1 MRICFLLF
9 CRPSSC
15 IIRMKIAEILSDHA
29 IQINKSVESRQCE
42 RQFSAVTPCSMT
54 FVRAA
59 PHTRGFSF
67 APDASQVRN
76 TSSALM
82 VGSATIFLTFSS
94 LKNPFLFP

>member
-15 IIRMKIAEILSDHA
+15 IMRMKIAEILSDHA

-42 RQFSAVTPCSMT
+42 RQFSAVTPCPMT

-59 PHTRGFSF
+59 PHTWGFSF
-67 APDASQVRN
+67 AS
-76 TSSALM
+76 
-82 VGSATIFLTFSS
+82 GI
-94 LKNPFLFP
+94 